1 MSDVDIGEVVLL
13 TLVFIG
19 SVSWFLY
26 AALKE
31 DEEK

>member
-1 MSDVDIGEVVLL
+1 MSGVDIGEIILIAI
-13 TLVFIG
+13 VFAV

-31 DEEK
+31 D

>member
-1 MSDVDIGEVVLL
+1 MSSIDIGEVILL
-13 TLVFIG
+13 VIVFIT

-31 DEEK
+31 D